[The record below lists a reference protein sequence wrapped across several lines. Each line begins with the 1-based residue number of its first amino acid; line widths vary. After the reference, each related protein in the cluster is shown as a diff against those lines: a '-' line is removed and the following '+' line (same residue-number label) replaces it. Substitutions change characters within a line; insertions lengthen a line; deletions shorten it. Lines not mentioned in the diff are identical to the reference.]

1 MAPRVVSWS
10 GLVSFFVCRSG
21 ERQRSSKVLAKV
33 LSALDC
39 RHRCQALPA
48 TDIIPLPAK
57 FKFVE
62 AQLPFG
68 ELLDLGFR
76 VYARGLFNLP
86 YPIQSRC
93 QLCYPPFIAQ
103 SRLLFSSSDY
113 GGCSVVF
120 SLRGTLCNREYRE
133 EIFFILAWTI
143 HNHIRAL
150 PEAFREM

>member
-21 ERQRSSKVLAKV
+21 ERQRSSEVLAKV

-39 RHRCQALPA
+39 RHRCRALPA

-76 VYARGLFNLP
+76 VDARGLF
-86 YPIQSRC
+86 
-93 QLCYPPFIAQ
+93 
-103 SRLLFSSSDY
+103 
-113 GGCSVVF
+113 
-120 SLRGTLCNREYRE
+120 
-133 EIFFILAWTI
+133 
-143 HNHIRAL
+143 
-150 PEAFREM
+150 